1 MAEQAEAP
9 KKPGKAEKGD
19 KGGKAGKGGKPAA
32 PPKVGTKLDLATLG
46 GLLLAVGGII
56 TGMTL
61 EGGSI
66 KEILQPTAA
75 LIVFG
80 GTIGA
85 VMITTPLGVLMR
97 AVKAVMSVVIEKQQS
112 PNAVIEEIIAYATK
126 ARKNGIV
133 SLEQD
138 AESAPDKFL
147 RKALNLAVDGTD
159 LQEIHKMMEL
169 EMSVEERRA
178 DQEARVFEAAGGYA
192 PTIGIIG
199 AVLGLIQVMKNL
211 ANIDEVGRGIA
222 VAFVATIYGV
232 ASANIVFLP
241 VGTKIKART
250 HAAMQVKELMLEGV
264 AGIVEG
270 LNPKL
275 IRTKLEAFLEPT
287 APRAGKAGKEG
298 KEGKEKTGAAAPAAA
313 AAAAAPAAAA
323 PGGAQ

>member
-1 MAEQAEAP
+1 MAEQPEKP
-9 KKPGKAEKGD
+9 KKAEKAPQSKPAGP
-19 KGGKAGKGGKPAA
+19 KAG
-32 PPKVGTKLDLATLG
+32 GTKLDLATVG
-46 GLLLAVGGII
+46 GLILAVGGIV

-66 KEILQPTAA
+66 REILQPTAA

-80 GTIGA
+80 GTLGA
-85 VMITTPLGVLMR
+85 VMITTPLGVLLSAMR
-97 AVKAVMSVVIEKQQS
+97 AVLSVFLEKQQA
-112 PNAVIEEIIAYATK
+112 PNLVIEEIIGYATK

-138 AESAPDKFL
+138 AATAPDKFL

-169 EMSVEERRA
+169 EMAVEERRA
-178 DQEARVFEAAGGYA
+178 DMEAKVFEAAGGYS

-250 HAAMQVKELMLEGV
+250 QAAIEIKELMLEGV

-275 IRTKLEAFLEPT
+275 IRTKLEAYMEPT
-287 APRAGKAGKEG
+287 APKTAKPGKRKAPASAPAPP
-298 KEGKEKTGAAAPAAA
+298 AAAPAAPS
-313 AAAAAPAAAA
+313 AAPA
-323 PGGAQ
+323 GSQ